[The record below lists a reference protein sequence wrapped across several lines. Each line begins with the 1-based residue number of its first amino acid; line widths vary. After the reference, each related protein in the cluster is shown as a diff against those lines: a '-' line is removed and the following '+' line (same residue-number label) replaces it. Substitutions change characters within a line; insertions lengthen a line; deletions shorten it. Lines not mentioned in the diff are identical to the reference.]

1 MKSNT
6 VFALLTGLAAGAIL
20 GVLFAPEKGEETRSN
35 IRKSAEDGLD
45 KIRGALEKVEQE
57 VEDLAASQAAAED
70 E

>member
-20 GVLFAPEKGEETRSN
+20 GVLFAPEKGEDTRTN

-45 KIRGALEKVEQE
+45 KLRGALEKVEQE
-57 VEDLAASQAAAED
+57 VEDLAASQTEAEN